1 MDETRGVNGYF
12 GSREVAKAGAEWCR
26 ECGGGRVVVVEAG
39 EWVFGFQVVGG
50 GWRNVVLVGS
60 GWGVAGAVF
69 VR

>member
-1 MDETRGVNGYF
+1 MGGLTR
-12 GSREVAKAGAEWCR
+12 SL
-26 ECGGGRVVVVEAG
+26 GGNGRVVVAEAVAG